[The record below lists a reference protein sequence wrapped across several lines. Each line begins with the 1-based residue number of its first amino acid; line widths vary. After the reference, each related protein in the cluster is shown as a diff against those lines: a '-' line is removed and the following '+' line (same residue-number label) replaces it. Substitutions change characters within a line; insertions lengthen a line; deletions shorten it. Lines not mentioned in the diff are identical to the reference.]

1 MSEEDNNPRQLEID
15 DLPIQPV
22 DSQSPVPLY
31 HQINLDLRRMI
42 EEHIIPPGSILP
54 PEIEICQAYGVGR
67 QKVSQKIARIVVNN
81 MI

>member
-1 MSEEDNNPRQLEID
+1 MPEEDIKPQQLEIG

-42 EEHIIPPGSILP
+42 AERIIPPGSILP
-54 PEIEICQAYGVGR
+54 PEPLHSNVFP
-67 QKVSQKIARIVVNN
+67 SS
-81 MI
+81 